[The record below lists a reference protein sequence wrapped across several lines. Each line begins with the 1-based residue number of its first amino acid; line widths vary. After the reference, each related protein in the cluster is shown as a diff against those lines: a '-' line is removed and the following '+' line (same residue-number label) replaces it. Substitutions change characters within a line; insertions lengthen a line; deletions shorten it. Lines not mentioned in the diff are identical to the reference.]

1 MCKSQLRRV
10 VQILLKENG
19 WQSTNCLLVKIYVM
33 YIFNLVSLEDILLY
47 LLLLVFFYSLDLKL
61 YK

>member
-10 VQILLKENG
+10 VQILLEENG

-47 LLLLVFFYSLDLKL
+47 LLLLVFFHSLDLKL